1 MAEQLL
7 NMPMTTF
14 LDDLASSKPAPGGG
28 SVAALAGALGAG
40 LVSMVCNLTLG
51 KPKYAGVEAD
61 INDLVA
67 KSEALRA
74 RLADLLE
81 QDIKLYTELNTTMK
95 MPRDTEE
102 QKAARAKAMDTA
114 LKAATG
120 VPMHIAET
128 CAEVMDLCRPAA
140 DKGNVNAVS
149 DAGVAILL
157 AEAGLRSAA
166 LNVLINLGFVKDE
179 AFVAENRKHL
189 DDVLSGR
196 PALRDEVYDYV
207 ASKL

>member
-40 LVSMVCNLTLG
+40 LISMVCNLTLG
-51 KPKYAGVEAD
+51 KKKYADVEQD
-61 INDLVA
+61 INALVA
-67 KSEALRA
+67 RSEKLRTG
-74 RLADLLE
+74 LQGLLE
-81 QDIKLYTELNTTMK
+81 QDIKVYTELNNVMK
-95 MPRDTEE
+95 MPRDTDA
-102 QKAARAKAMDTA
+102 QVAARNKAMDVA

-120 VPMHIAET
+120 VPMRIAET

-140 DKGNVNAVS
+140 EKGNANAVS

-166 LNVLINLGFVKDE
+166 LNVLINLGYLKDE
-179 AFVAENRKHL
+179 AFVAQSRKHL

-196 PALRDEVYDYV
+196 PALRDEIYDYV